1 VSPGLQLSGRVG
13 ARSFRGPG
21 ETLTVVGH
29 GITGVDVDLDR
40 DRLVLGLAA
49 VFAGLTVLLVVLAFV
64 RQLFL
69 LFLALP
75 FAATTYVMWHHATG
89 RLEERTRRRARARNR
104 AGEGPGGPGPGPTSG
119 PGGFGATA
127 RGATGRRAGAGGRAT
142 APGQSTIPRHEAYD
156 VLDLDPGANEE
167 AVRRAYRSKVK
178 EVHPDADGGDEEAFK
193 RVNRAYERL
202 SE

>member
-1 VSPGLQLSGRVG
+1 M
-13 ARSFRGPG
+13 GPRDD
-21 ETLTVVGH
+21 
-29 GITGVDVDLDR
+29 DVDR

-49 VFAGLTVLLVVLAFV
+49 VFAGLTVVLIVLAFV

-89 RLEERTRRRARARNR
+89 RIEARARREAR
-104 AGEGPGGPGPGPTSG
+104 AGRATGRRGRRA

-127 RGATGRRAGAGGRAT
+127 RGTASGTRTTGRRAGAPAGDAGPSER
-142 APGQSTIPRHEAYD
+142 EAYET
-156 VLDLDPGANEE
+156 LGLDPGASDET
-167 AVRRAYRSKVK
+167 VRRAYRAKVK
-178 EVHPDADGGDEEAFK
+178 EVHPDAEGGDEEAFK

-202 SE
+202 RE